1 MTIKSNRSGDIDEIF
16 TAPIP
21 EFRKISGIGNT
32 KANELINVGVT
43 DDDGNVLKLETVAI
57 GSRRLIIL
65 ASWRRIVE
73 HQWWHP
79 VTLKLRGRR

>member
-1 MTIKSNRSGDIDEIF
+1 MTVKSNRSGGLDEIV

-21 EFRKISGIGNT
+21 KFRKISGIGNT
-32 KANELINVGVT
+32 KTNELINVGVT
-43 DDDGNVLKLETVAI
+43 DDEGNVLKLETVAI
-57 GSRRLIIL
+57 GSRCLIIL

-73 HQWWHP
+73 HQWRHP